1 LIPYFQG
8 GSSSEFPP
16 FCFLKK
22 FQKLSLFVFK
32 CDKIKANKKFFSFL
46 KMPKITQ
53 KQTINKIIQKK
64 TEDTEKVLSK
74 MRHQSE
80 EEQTSQFAASIGFP
94 YIDTNLIP
102 VSNESLKLISE
113 ADAISNQVAIIKKS
127 AKDVTFVSPDPTKKE
142 TADFIE
148 KLTKENGW
156 NSRVFVISLYNF
168 GKILEKY
175 KALVFT
181 DVLSQMSVNLTGKD
195 LEEFD
200 QFLKDLV
207 TLKQRINELPVTQ
220 VLNVIMGGAYKLGAS
235 DVHIE
240 PQEKEIRLRYR
251 MDGVLHDIAFF
262 SLNVYKSIISRIK
275 MMSGMKIN
283 IRDIAQDGTFDV
295 NLETK
300 KVTIRVSLI
309 PGSFGESVVMRLLDP
324 DSIKVDVDNMGLR
337 GLAYEELQK
346 QMQAPNGMILTTGPT
361 GSGKT
366 TTLYGIINKLNDPET
381 KIITIEDPIE
391 YELKGISQTQIE
403 KSRGYTFATGLRA
416 IVRQDPD
423 VILVGEIRDDETA
436 DIAVNSAL
444 TGHLVLSTIHTNSA
458 IGAIPRLLELG
469 IKPSLISPSVNAL
482 IGQRLVRRLC
492 EHCKEEYVPA
502 KESIESIKKIISIIS
517 PKAKVEIPKKIE
529 KLYRPKGCPKCNNLG
544 YKGRIGIFEILT
556 ISESIEKL
564 ILEMAGETD
573 LTIAAMEEGMIMMLQ
588 DGILKAIEGIT
599 SIEEVKRATG
609 EGDFLEGI
617 YEKLMSSVLGKAIVV
632 GPEEYQK
639 AKENVFDFKKLQA
652 VIDASETKQI
662 NKIIFAAASILGVGD
677 IHIEPGAND
686 VKIRFRID
694 GILQTVASI
703 PLTDYPNFLG
713 QIKILSGVR
722 TEVRQG
728 VIDSRFSIKY
738 DEEILDPRERSV
750 DVRVSI
756 ILGGYGE
763 TVVMRLLSK
772 SSVELN
778 LNTLGIREQNLAKIK
793 TEIEKPNGVILNT
806 GPTGSGKTT
815 TLYSILNILNKPEVK
830 IITVEDP
837 IEYQLEGILQT
848 PTNDKEGY
856 TFATAL
862 RALLRQN
869 PDIMMIGE
877 IRDNETAQI
886 AVQAALTG
894 HLVLSTIHTNNA
906 AGAVQRML
914 NMGVSPSD
922 IASAVNGFIAQ
933 RLVRKLCDCK
943 EKATPTS
950 EEKAKIEKV
959 LKTISPKAEIEI
971 PAIGE
976 IYHPKGCDKCNHI
989 GYKGRMTV
997 SEVFQIT
1004 KEIQELVSRQAITSE
1019 LQDKAVELGMITM
1032 AQDGVLK
1039 VLEGTTTLEEVER
1052 VTDL

>member
-1 LIPYFQG
+1 
-8 GSSSEFPP
+8 
-16 FCFLKK
+16 
-22 FQKLSLFVFK
+22 
-32 CDKIKANKKFFSFL
+32 
-46 KMPKITQ
+46 MPKVTK
-53 KQTINKIIQKK
+53 KQTINKIAQKK
-64 TEDTEKVLSK
+64 QEDTERILTK
-74 MRHQSE
+74 MRHHSE
-80 EEQTSQFAASIGFP
+80 EEKASQFAASINFP

-113 ADAISNQVAIIKKS
+113 KEATANQTTIIKKS
-127 AKDVTFVSPDPTKKE
+127 SENVTFISPDPTKKE
-142 TADFIE
+142 TVDFIE
-148 KLTKENGW
+148 KLVKENGW
-156 NSRVFVISLYNF
+156 VSKVFVVSQYNF
-168 GKILEKY
+168 ERVLEKY
-175 KALVFT
+175 KSLVLT
-181 DVLSQMSVNLTGKD
+181 DVLSQMSVNLSGKD

-207 TLKQRINELPVTQ
+207 TLKQRINELPVTK

-251 MDGVLHDIAFF
+251 MDGVLHDISFF
-262 SLNVYKSIISRIK
+262 SLNIYKSIISRIK

-283 IRDIAQDGTFDV
+283 IRDIAQDGTFEV
-295 NLETK
+295 NIEDK
-300 KVTIRVSLI
+300 KVKIRVSLI

-337 GLAYEELQK
+337 GLAYEELKK

-366 TTLYGIINKLNDPET
+366 TTLYGIINKLNDAET
-381 KIITIEDPIE
+381 KVITIEDPIE
-391 YELKGISQTQIE
+391 YELQGISQTQVE
-403 KSRGYTFATGLRA
+403 KDRGYTFASGLRA

-458 IGAIPRLLELG
+458 IGAIPRFVELG
-469 IKPSLISPSVNAL
+469 IKPSLLSPSTNAV
-482 IGQRLVRRLC
+482 IGQRLVRKLC

-517 PKAKVEIPKKIE
+517 PKAKIEIPKKIE
-529 KLYRPKGCPKCNNLG
+529 KLYRPKGCPKCNNIG
-544 YKGRIGIFEILT
+544 YKGRIGIFEIFT
-556 ISESIEKL
+556 IGESVEKL
-564 ILEMAGETD
+564 ILEMAGETE
-573 LTIAAMEEGMIMMLQ
+573 LTMAAMEEGMIMMLQ
-588 DGILKAIEGIT
+588 DGILKSIEGIT

-609 EGDFLEGI
+609 EGDFLENI
-617 YEKLMSSVLGKAIVV
+617 YEKLMSSVLGQAIVV
-632 GPEEYQK
+632 GQEEYQK
-639 AKENVFDFKKLQA
+639 ANDNIKDFKKLQEA
-652 VIDASETKQI
+652 IDNSDVKQV
-662 NKIIFAAASILGVGD
+662 NKIIFSAASILGVGD
-677 IHIEPGAND
+677 IHIEPGASD
-686 VKIRFRID
+686 VKVRFRID
-694 GILQTVASI
+694 GILQTIVTI

-713 QIKILSGVR
+713 QIKILSGVK

-728 VIDSRFSIKY
+728 VVDSRFSIKY
-738 DEEILDPRERSV
+738 DDEIPNPRERSV

-772 SSVELN
+772 SSVDLN
-778 LNTLGIREQNLAKIK
+778 LEKLGIREQNLKKIK
-793 TEIEKPNGVILNT
+793 TEIQKPNGVILNT
-806 GPTGSGKTT
+806 GPTGSVKTT
-815 TLYSILNILNKPEVK
+815 TLYSVLNVLNKPEVK

-922 IASAVNGFIAQ
+922 IASAVNAFIAQ

-943 EKATPTS
+943 EKVTPS
-950 EEKAKIEKV
+950 AEEKEKIEKT
-959 LKTISPKAEIEI
+959 LKTISAKAGVEI
-971 PAIGE
+971 PPITE
-976 IYHPKGCDKCNHI
+976 IYHPKGCEKCNNI

-997 SEVFQIT
+997 TEVFQIS
-1004 KEIQELVSRQAITSE
+1004 KEIQELISKKAITSE

>member
-1 LIPYFQG
+1 
-8 GSSSEFPP
+8 
-16 FCFLKK
+16 
-22 FQKLSLFVFK
+22 
-32 CDKIKANKKFFSFL
+32 
-46 KMPKITQ
+46 MPKILKTQ
-53 KQTINKIIQKK
+53 TTLGDEKKQK
-64 TEDTEKVLSK
+64 ETEKVLFK
-74 MRHQSE
+74 MRHESE
-80 EEQTSQFAASIGFP
+80 EERTSIFAAEIGFP
-94 YIDTNLIP
+94 YIDTNLVPI
-102 VSNESLKLISE
+102 SNESFKLLKE
-113 ADAISNQVAIIKKS
+113 ATAIKYNVAIIQKVS
-127 AKDVTFVSPDPTKKE
+127 KDVTFVSPDPTKPE
-142 TADFIE
+142 TEEYIKRLSAE
-148 KLTKENGW
+148 KGW
-156 NSRVFVISLYNF
+156 TAKVFVISPYNF
-168 GKILEKY
+168 GKIIEKY
-175 KALVFT
+175 KTLVFT
-181 DVLSQMSVNLTGKD
+181 DILSQMSINLTGED
-195 LEEFD
+195 LQQFD

-207 TLKQRINELPVTQ
+207 TLKQRINELPTTQ

-251 MDGVLHDIAFF
+251 IDGVLHDVAFF
-262 SLNVYKSIISRIK
+262 PLNVFKSIISRVK
-275 MMSGMKIN
+275 MMSGMKLN
-283 IRDIAQDGTFDV
+283 IRDIAQDGTFEVFID
-295 NLETK
+295 TK
-300 KVTIRVSLI
+300 KITIRISLI
-309 PGSFGESVVMRLLDP
+309 PGNFGESVVMRLLDP
-324 DSIKVDVDNMGLR
+324 DSISVDVDNMGLR

-346 QMQAPNGMILTTGPT
+346 QTQAPNGMILTTGPT

-366 TTLYGIINKLNDPET
+366 TTLYGIINKLNDTET

-423 VILVGEIRDDETA
+423 IILVGEIRDDETA

-458 IGAIPRLLELG
+458 IGAIPRLIELG
-469 IKPSLISPSVNAL
+469 IKPSLIPASVNAL

-492 EHCKEEYVPA
+492 DCKEEYIPA
-502 KESIESIKKIISIIS
+502 KESVETIKKVIAIIS
-517 PKAKVEIPKKIE
+517 PKSKVEVPKKIE

-556 ISESIEKL
+556 INEEIEKL
-564 ILEMAGETD
+564 IMEMASETEI
-573 LTIAAMEEGMIMMLQ
+573 TIAALESGMIMMLQ
-588 DGILKAIEGIT
+588 DGLLKAVEGIT
-599 SIEEVKRATG
+599 SVDEVKRVTG
-609 EGDFLEGI
+609 EGTFLENI
-617 YEKLMSSVLGKAIVV
+617 YEKLMSSVLGHAIVV
-632 GPEEYQK
+632 GQEEYTK
-639 AKENVFDFKKLQA
+639 AAENVHDFKKLQEVVSGSKTTQA
-652 VIDASETKQI
+652 
-662 NKIIFAAASILGVGD
+662 NKILFAAASILGVGD

-686 VKIRFRID
+686 VKVRFRID
-694 GILQTVASI
+694 GILQTVVSI
-703 PLTDYPNFLG
+703 PLTEYPNFLG
-713 QIKILSGVR
+713 EIKILSGVK

-728 VIDSRFSIKY
+728 VVDSRFSIKY
-738 DEEILDPRERSV
+738 DEEIENPRERSV

-778 LNTLGIREQNLAKIK
+778 LDTLGIREQNLKKIK
-793 TEIEKPNGVILNT
+793 FEIEKPNGVILNT

-848 PTNDKEGY
+848 PINDKEGY
-856 TFATAL
+856 TFPTAL

-877 IRDNETAQI
+877 IRDDETAQV

-906 AGAVQRML
+906 SGAVQRMF
-914 NMGVSPSD
+914 NMGVSSSD

-933 RLVRKLCDCK
+933 RLVRKLCECK
-943 EKATPTS
+943 KSHPPTP
-950 EEKAKIEKV
+950 EEKTKIENVIKG
-959 LKTISPKAEIEI
+959 ISPKAGVEI
-971 PAIGE
+971 PPIGD
-976 IYHPKGCDKCNHI
+976 IYSPVGCDKCNHI

-997 SEVFQIT
+997 SEVLQISR
-1004 KEIQELVSRQAITSE
+1004 EIQALITRQAITSE
-1019 LQDKAVELGMITM
+1019 IEEKAIELGMITM